1 MYDRSTLG
9 VRMTAN
15 PYAHAV
21 WFNEIRET
29 PSTRLDL
36 FANLQGRLKKMD
48 GGSLC
53 VRAVLDSRYR
63 VGRNACFFS

>member
-9 VRMTAN
+9 IRMTAN
-15 PYAHAV
+15 PYPHSV

-36 FANLQGRLKKMD
+36 FANLEGRLKKMD
-48 GGSLC
+48 G
-53 VRAVLDSRYR
+53 
-63 VGRNACFFS
+63 